1 MAFTKTV
8 FIFLTIQSI
17 NKGFGER
24 TKDQMYDNI
33 DGSSGC
39 YRRLNATHQIGC
51 SSKRGGSTGVI
62 HVCET
67 LDDLNHILYNGTAPP
82 YIPVMP
88 ARLFTMKI
96 VQKLINSKKVSGLVL
111 HLSNDTIKSLDH
123 FSHEYQCPNPL
134 SSIADTCSSKGSIW
148 NPYGTGLLYAD
159 IPFPIF
165 YLENEDEVMK
175 IKKCFE
181 KFNNFS
187 YNTQVDRSLCSLEL
201 KAFMY
206 ATTNTQTCRRR
217 SNIASNMNPMK
228 FCDPLGDSNIWASLH
243 PLVEG
248 SKSNE
253 TKPIRDTSYIVVAA
267 RMDTTSMFDRT
278 SGANSPVTGIV
289 TLLTVAKYL
298 KQILGVNETR
308 EGKRNILFMLFNGET
323 YDYIGS
329 QRMLYDMLRGD
340 FPIRGVSEAND
351 ILPII
356 HPENISL
363 YIELS
368 QMGNTNNDLFV
379 HYLVDNEEINEFYN
393 KLQTNSRVVKFQNVS
408 TSLPPASLHTF
419 LKNISTFPGLII
431 SDHKSSYTNHFYN
444 SIFDNSTNIQYQYYN
459 ASDDDSQQIPND
471 SLQYFIANVS
481 EIIGNSIF
489 EEITKKKY
497 DGNGTVDVTLVD
509 ELLHCYLEDPN
520 CKVHQA
526 LRKGGKFSNGPLNL
540 YVGVDHVINY
550 ATTVTALTLGWFTGD
565 IVGDGNVNCTNHPR
579 NYAFKFYNMSK
590 SIQQLNTTKCY
601 KITMNTTEAISPAFL
616 IPDYD
621 WSSGEFS
628 SWTESTWAE
637 MNVRMFLKPSAAHEK
652 MTIAIGCISMIF
664 SFVIVYFVKSRSLI
678 LFTPLSATESPTNC

>member
-248 SKSNE
+248 PKRNE

-278 SGANSPVTGIV
+278 SGANSPITGIV
-289 TLLTVAKYL
+289 TLLTIAKYL